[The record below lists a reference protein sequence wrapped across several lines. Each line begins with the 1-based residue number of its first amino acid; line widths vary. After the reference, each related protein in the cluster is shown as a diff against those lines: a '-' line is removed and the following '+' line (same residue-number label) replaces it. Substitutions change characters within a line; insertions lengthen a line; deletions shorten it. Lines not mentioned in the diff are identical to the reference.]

1 MMTESADE
9 CVICMSNP
17 PVNDARIKCIHN
29 DNFCKECIDECIK
42 KDIYTCPNCREPFDV
57 DLPIYIEIT
66 DDGVV
71 QPRRIF
77 TILTNYLVS
86 VVVHFIIIMWLIGI
100 MLSFMDLCRASVTMD
115 YNT

>member
-1 MMTESADE
+1 MTESADE

-17 PVNDARIKCIHN
+17 PVNDARIKCLHN

-86 VVVHFIIIMWLIGI
+86 VVSSFYHYYVVDWNYVN
-100 MLSFMDLCRASVTMD
+100 FMDLCRAIVTMD
-115 YNT
+115 YNI